1 MGEKIY
7 KSVNEFLTSKLEGEI
22 FYTNNAKLQI
32 ISVRKNDELDFID
45 KEDDEGNLIIIK
57 DYMIEY
63 KLLEE
68 GIWVLDEKV
77 KI

>member
-32 ISVRKNDELDFID
+32 ISVK
-45 KEDDEGNLIIIK
+45 
-57 DYMIEY
+57 
-63 KLLEE
+63 
-68 GIWVLDEKV
+68 
-77 KI
+77 

>member
-1 MGEKIY
+1 MSKKIY

-32 ISVRKNDELDFID
+32 ISVRENDELDFID
-45 KEDDEGNLIIIK
+45 KEDDEGNFIIIEN
-57 DYMIEY
+57 YLIEY

-68 GIWVLDEKV
+68 GRWVLDEAV
-77 KI
+77 E

>member
-68 GIWVLDEKV
+68 GIWVLDEEV